1 MRGRRRSRSRRSGS
15 GWQGTVV
22 AITAVLVAVA
32 GTLTVAPTTAFTA
45 GTLERGSTAAVA
57 DDADGL
63 IGLDVAGSVG
73 AGSSSRLVTVTNQ
86 LDRTVTATVTLDSSV
101 GSLSNSQATLAPG
114 ESLVAS
120 VTVTCDSSPDAV
132 SFTVA
137 ATGGTQF
144 TGTATRTTTVD
155 AGGCEQNVDAFR
167 LTDINAN
174 AQGNDFDNLDDE
186 YVVFTNTGSTTLD
199 ISGWTVRDE
208 KQAPYVVPD
217 GTTVAPNQ
225 RVKLIT
231 GIGTD
236 TETSSRIDLYQDENA
251 PIWNNGADTVTV
263 ETADGRVV
271 LSERYTGSDPR
282 R

>member
-1 MRGRRRSRSRRSGS
+1 
-15 GWQGTVV
+15 VV

-174 AQGNDFDNLDDE
+174 AQGDEFDNLDDE

-271 LSERYTGSDPR
+271 LSEGYTGSDPR